1 MSVLALLQAH
11 TASTDMETVKMT
23 TKPIVF
29 DGSDH
34 REMTDTEFAQYEA
47 DQITNKAQVKALAD
61 KATAK
66 QAVLDRLGIT
76 ADEAALL
83 LG

>member
-1 MSVLALLQAH
+1 
-11 TASTDMETVKMT
+11 METVEMT
-23 TKPIVF
+23 TKPMVF
-29 DGSDH
+29 DGAEH

-47 DQITNKAQVKALAD
+47 DQITNTAQAKAQAD
-61 KATAK
+61 KAKAR